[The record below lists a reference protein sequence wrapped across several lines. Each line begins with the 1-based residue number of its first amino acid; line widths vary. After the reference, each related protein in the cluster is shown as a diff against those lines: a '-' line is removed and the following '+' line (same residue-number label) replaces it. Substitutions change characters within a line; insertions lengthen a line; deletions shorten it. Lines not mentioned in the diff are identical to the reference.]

1 MHLHKSVKIYEKRNY
16 FQIKMKIV
24 LSEVYKENVKI
35 VFILQRNFLVE
46 PTFSLNRTPGFRGTS
61 FENIVLDKYY
71 G

>member
-1 MHLHKSVKIYEKRNY
+1 MHLHKSAKIYERRNY

-46 PTFSLNRTPGFRGTS
+46 PTFSLNRTPGFRGT
-61 FENIVLDKYY
+61 
-71 G
+71 